1 MSAEAENQDR
11 FCDAA
16 RRPTL
21 WVVSELYYPE
31 ETSTGYYMTRTAE
44 GLTDS
49 FTVKALCGQPNYS
62 SRGTRAP
69 KHEIRRNVEI
79 FRAAGTTLNKNVIAF
94 RLINMITLSISIFLK
109 GIFRFRAG
117 DQVLVVTT
125 PPSLP
130 FVVAVAALI
139 RGASYTLVIHDNYPE
154 ILFAVGKLKSDSII
168 ATILNFSNRWLYK
181 HARKL
186 IAVGRDMERLLLSK
200 SDGLDIPV
208 AVIQNWAELES
219 VHPEPRDSNQLLKD
233 LGLEDKFVFLYAGNM
248 GHPNDVETIIET
260 ARRLRERPEFHFV
273 FLGTGVK
280 EKWIRAAI
288 DELKLENIDLLSP
301 KPRSEQIVF
310 LNACDVALVSLVGN
324 MLGVS
329 MPSRTYNILAAGKPM
344 LALTDPASE
353 LANVIDE
360 DRVGWHVRP
369 GNADELTQIILE
381 IYESRAD
388 LPSYGERARTSALNK
403 YSLETAIAKYRRE
416 LVYWDPESA

>member
-16 RRPTL
+16 GRPTL

-288 DELKLENIDLLSP
+288 DDLKLGNIDLLSP